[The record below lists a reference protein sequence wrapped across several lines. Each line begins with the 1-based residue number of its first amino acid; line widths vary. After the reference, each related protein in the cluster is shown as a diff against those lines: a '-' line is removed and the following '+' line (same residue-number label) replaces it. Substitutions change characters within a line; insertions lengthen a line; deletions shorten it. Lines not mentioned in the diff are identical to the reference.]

1 MKFNVCL
8 KQILVN
14 CTIWSI
20 IPINFSE
27 TIKEWQAQWKHKNYK
42 NLNFDMQMTVLEK
55 PPDATKIN
63 SLVFSVDKETFPI
76 LEVEPLIENC
86 SDTCDPTFFFKLIE
100 DYWQKHLFR
109 IQFIQDQ
116 ELQSQFNKNTGA
128 YRVIFK
134 GFDQPLAQLQWTI
147 QFDKLAGEFIESYVV
162 AFSEQGRKSI
172 KFTSADLC
180 IKVQKN
186 MTK

>member
-1 MKFNVCL
+1 MYNL
-8 KQILVN
+8 EY
-14 CTIWSI
+14 I
-20 IPINFSE
+20 IPIYFSE

-42 NLNFDMQMTVLEK
+42 NLNFDMKMTVLEK

-86 SDTCDPTFFFKLIE
+86 SDTCDPTFFFKQIE

-172 KFTSADLC
+172 KFTSADL
-180 IKVQKN
+180 
-186 MTK
+186 